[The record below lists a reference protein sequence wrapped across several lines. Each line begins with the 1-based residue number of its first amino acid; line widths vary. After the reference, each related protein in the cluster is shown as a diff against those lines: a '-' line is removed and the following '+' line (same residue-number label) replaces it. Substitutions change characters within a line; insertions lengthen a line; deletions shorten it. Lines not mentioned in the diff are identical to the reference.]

1 MTKPG
6 LKISLRILAVLF
18 FAAAF
23 AQWLSYNW
31 PTASQSAI
39 SNATG
44 WLLTVTIAAPGALLW
59 AMSNSR

>member
-6 LKISLRILAVLF
+6 LKIPLRVLAVLF

-31 PTASQSAI
+31 PTASQSAM
-39 SNATG
+39 SSATG
-44 WLLTVTIAAPGALLW
+44 WLLTVIIAAPGALLW
-59 AMSNSR
+59 AVSNNR